1 MVHLILAASKLNT
14 IADYVSTAL
23 IDNEITAQEFKLVLD
38 EMAKYEQMKKEL
50 QTGAQKAYG
59 AVRIDEQTKN
69 KLIKR
74 GHEEARASFIKNS
87 PWNVHLL
94 ELCVFPQL
102 AFLVSCLAIS
112 PVYQAL

>member
-1 MVHLILAASKLNT
+1 MKAKKHDEIKILAASKLNT
-14 IADYVSTAL
+14 IADYVSTAV

-50 QTGAQKAYG
+50 QTGAQKVYG

-74 GHEEARASFIKNS
+74 GHEEALASFIKKLALECPS
-87 PWNVHLL
+87 P
-94 ELCVFPQL
+94 
-102 AFLVSCLAIS
+102 
-112 PVYQAL
+112 